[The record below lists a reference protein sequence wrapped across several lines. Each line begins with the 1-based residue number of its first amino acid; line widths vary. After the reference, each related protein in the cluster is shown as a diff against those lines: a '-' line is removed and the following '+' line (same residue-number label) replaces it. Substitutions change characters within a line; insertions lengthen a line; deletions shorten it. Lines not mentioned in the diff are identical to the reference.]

1 MSHFNEKRVPDDL
14 QPLVER
20 LRHERPEVSALELD
34 QIKLRA
40 LGRER
45 GRPRGKGQFMRSRVV
60 SVLLAVGL
68 LVGSTGAMAVSGTGP
83 GGVFKKHHRHHHA
96 RSATQSQYCPPK
108 SQQPGK
114 PKKPRP
120 ARCGKGPKP

>member
-14 QPLVER
+14 QHLVER
-20 LRHERPEVSALELD
+20 LRDERPEVSALELD
-34 QIKLRA
+34 QIKVRA
-40 LGRER
+40 LGRNR
-45 GRPRGKGQFMRSRVV
+45 GRPQGKGQFMRSRVV

-83 GGVFKKHHRHHHA
+83 GGVFKHKRHHHA
-96 RSATQSQYCPPK
+96 RSAPQSQYCPPK

>member
-14 QPLVER
+14 QHLVER
-20 LRHERPEVSALELD
+20 LRDERPEVSALELD
-34 QIKLRA
+34 QIKVRA
-40 LGRER
+40 LGRNR
-45 GRPRGKGQFMRSRVV
+45 GRPKGKGQFMRSRVV

-83 GGVFKKHHRHHHA
+83 GGVFKHKRHHHA
-96 RSATQSQYCPPK
+96 RSAPQSQYCPPK

-120 ARCGKGPKP
+120 SRCGKGPKP

>member
-14 QPLVER
+14 QHLVER
-20 LRHERPEVSALELD
+20 LRDERPEVSALELD
-34 QIKLRA
+34 QIKVRA

-45 GRPRGKGQFMRSRVV
+45 GRSQGKGYFMRSRVV

-83 GGVFKKHHRHHHA
+83 GGVFKHKRHHHA
-96 RSATQSQYCPPK
+96 RSAPQSQYCPPK

-120 ARCGKGPKP
+120 SRCGKGPKP

>member
-20 LRHERPEVSALELD
+20 LRDERPEVSALELD
-34 QIKLRA
+34 QIKVRA
-40 LGRER
+40 LGRNR
-45 GRPRGKGQFMRSRVV
+45 GRPQGKGYFMRSRVV

-83 GGVFKKHHRHHHA
+83 
-96 RSATQSQYCPPK
+96 
-108 SQQPGK
+108 
-114 PKKPRP
+114 
-120 ARCGKGPKP
+120 